1 MGQKILVGPDIEGG
15 REFLQLLKE
24 HDIDVTA
31 ALWQYDRRSDDW
43 DLVIASPLSDKIGLR
58 GTYKKIRSI
67 LDLVD
72 PPPIDLQRVSLFYNR
87 APFIKSLRRNWRKMR
102 EIPIRWQPV
111 GDHIVDD
118 GYVYFVK

>member
-31 ALWQYDRRSDDW
+31 ALWQYDRLSDDW
-43 DLVIASPLSDKIGLR
+43 DLVISSPLADKIGVR
-58 GTYKKIRSI
+58 EIYKKMWSI
-67 LDLVD
+67 LNRINR
-72 PPPIDLQRVSLFYNR
+72 PPIDLQRVSLFYNR

-102 EIPIRWQPV
+102 EIQVRRQPV
-111 GDHIVDD
+111 GDHMVDD